1 MSKLEKVLHKA
12 HQKGIYNETMSFAQE
27 IKKENPK
34 IEVADRYELAYE
46 LAKKSLLNSSPPL
59 NP

>member
-46 LAKKSLLNSSPPL
+46 RAKKSLLNSPPPL